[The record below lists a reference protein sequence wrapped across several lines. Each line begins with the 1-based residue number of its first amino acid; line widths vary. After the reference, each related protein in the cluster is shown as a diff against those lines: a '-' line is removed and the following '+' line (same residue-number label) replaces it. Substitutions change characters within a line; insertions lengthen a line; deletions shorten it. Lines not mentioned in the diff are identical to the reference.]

1 MKRLWIAVALLA
13 ALLALSLFNA
23 FQINALTEQL
33 IERLEQA
40 QSQAQVGQWS
50 QARALTSQAYRK
62 WQNSHFYLH
71 TTACHS
77 DTDEILRTFRS
88 VLQYLALEEMDKYA
102 AANADL
108 ITKIHLLAETEQ
120 ASLTNVL

>member
-13 ALLALSLFNA
+13 LLLALSLFHA
-23 FQINALTEQL
+23 YQINALTERL
-33 IERLEQA
+33 VERLEQA

-50 QARALTSQAYRK
+50 HARALTSQTYRD

-71 TTACHS
+71 TTARHA
-77 DTDEILRTFRS
+77 DTDEILCAFRS
-88 VLQYLALEEMDKYA
+88 VLQYLALEEMDQYA

-108 ITKIHLLAETEQ
+108 ITKIHLLAEMEQ